1 MTFLFSVLQDG
12 EWKQRIMIVSQ
23 VGSRSFHGKKN
34 MLLWQEKEKDI

>member
-12 EWKQRIMIVSQ
+12 EWKTENIVSQ
-23 VGSRSFHGKKN
+23 VGSRFFHGKKN

>member
-12 EWKQRIMIVSQ
+12 EWKTENIVSQ

>member
-12 EWKQRIMIVSQ
+12 EWKTENNVPQ